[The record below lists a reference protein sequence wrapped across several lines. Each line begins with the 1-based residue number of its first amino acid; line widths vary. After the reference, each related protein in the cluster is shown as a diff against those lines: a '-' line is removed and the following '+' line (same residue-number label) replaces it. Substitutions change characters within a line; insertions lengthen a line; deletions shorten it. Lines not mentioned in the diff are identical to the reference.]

1 MHRIDRIS
9 DTLKLPP
16 LMKNMHKENEAFTLI
31 ELIVV
36 MAIIAILAASLLPAL
51 ARTRTQALRISCANN
66 LKQVGLG
73 FRTFANDNNGN
84 MPMTLAPSQHG
95 AADQVGVRLL
105 GATQIV
111 RNATTGAYAGGSEGV
126 SMIFLCASNQLSTPK
141 ILFCPAEYESSVR
154 QAATTFSGT
163 VTPGSNAVPYTN
175 DNNCSYFIGVDA
187 QQTYPQMFLAGD
199 HNLGDNGNP
208 PTAPFLSAGASTRAY
223 ISLGTNMSGAASPG
237 WMDNMHSKQGNV
249 GMADGSVEWF
259 SRSNLQN
266 ALKSSGDRGRASGN
280 FALASG
286 AIGTGCNRIQLP

>member
-1 MHRIDRIS
+1 
-9 DTLKLPP
+9 
-16 LMKNMHKENEAFTLI
+16 MKNMPKENEAFTLT

-36 MAIIAILAASLLPAL
+36 IAIIAILAASLLPAL
-51 ARTRTQALRISCANN
+51 ARTRTQAQRISCANN

-84 MPMTLAPSQHG
+84 MPMTLAPSLHG
-95 AADQVGVRLL
+95 AADQVGVRNV
-105 GATQIV
+105 GISQIV
-111 RNATTGAYAGGSEGV
+111 RNATTGAYAGGSQGV

-154 QAATTFSGT
+154 QAATTFAGT
-163 VTPGSNAVPYTN
+163 VTSGSNAVPYTN
-175 DNNCSYFIGVDA
+175 DNNCSYFVGVDA

-208 PTAPFLSAGASTRAY
+208 PTAPFLSAGSSTRAY

-249 GMADGSVEWF
+249 AMADGSVEWF

-280 FALASG
+280 FTLASG
-286 AIGTGCNRIQLP
+286 AVGTGCNRIQLP

>member
-1 MHRIDRIS
+1 
-9 DTLKLPP
+9 
-16 LMKNMHKENEAFTLI
+16 MKNMPKENGAFTLT

-36 MAIIAILAASLLPAL
+36 IAIIVILAASLLPAL
-51 ARTRTQALRISCANN
+51 ARTRTQAQRISCANN
-66 LKQVGLG
+66 LKQVGVG

-84 MPMTLAPSQHG
+84 MPMTLAPILHG
-95 AADQVGVRLL
+95 AADQVGVRNVSNS
-105 GATQIV
+105 QIV
-111 RNATTGAYAGGSEGV
+111 RNVTTGAYSAGSQGV

-154 QAATTFSGT
+154 QAATTFSG
-163 VTPGSNAVPYTN
+163 VQSGSNQVLYTN
-175 DNNCSYFIGVDA
+175 DLNVSYFVGVDA
-187 QQTYPQMFLAGD
+187 QQTYPRMFLAGD

-208 PTAPFLSAGASTRAY
+208 PTTAFGTAPASGRFFV
-223 ISLGTNMSGAASPG
+223 SLGTNISGNLGPAF
-237 WMDNMHSKQGNV
+237 MDNMHSKQGNV

-266 ALKSSGDRGRASGN
+266 ALKSTGDPGRPTGN

>member
-1 MHRIDRIS
+1 
-9 DTLKLPP
+9 
-16 LMKNMHKENEAFTLI
+16 MKNMPKENEAFTLT

-36 MAIIAILAASLLPAL
+36 IAIIAILAASLLPAL
-51 ARTRTQALRISCANN
+51 ARTRSQAARISCANN

-111 RNATTGAYAGGSEGV
+111 RNATTEAYAGGSQGV

-154 QAATTFSGT
+154 QAATTFAGT

-208 PTAPFLSAGASTRAY
+208 PTAPFLSAGSSTRAY

-249 GMADGSVEWF
+249 AMADGSVEWF

-266 ALKSSGDRGRASGN
+266 ALKSSGDRSHMAGP

-286 AIGTGCNRIQLP
+286 AAGTGCNRIQLP

>member
-1 MHRIDRIS
+1 MHRINRIS
-9 DTLKLPP
+9 DTMKLPP

-154 QAATTFSGT
+154 QAATSFSG
-163 VTPGSNAVPYTN
+163 VGAPGTVPYIN

-187 QQTYPQMFLAGD
+187 SEVLPRMFLAGD

-208 PTAPFLSAGASTRAY
+208 PTAPFQSAGASTRAY
-223 ISLGTNMSGAASPG
+223 ISLGSNFTVNLGPAF
-237 WMDNMHSKQGNV
+237 MDNMHSKQGNV

-259 SRSNLQN
+259 
-266 ALKSSGDRGRASGN
+266 
-280 FALASG
+280 
-286 AIGTGCNRIQLP
+286 